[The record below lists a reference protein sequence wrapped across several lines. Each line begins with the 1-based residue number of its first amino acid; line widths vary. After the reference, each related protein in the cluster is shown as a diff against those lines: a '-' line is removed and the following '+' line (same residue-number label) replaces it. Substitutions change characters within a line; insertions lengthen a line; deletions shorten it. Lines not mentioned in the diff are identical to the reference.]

1 MAALLNYNY
10 LQLYTENTKKDRGFD
25 MNPLSFLVCGI
36 SEALYGEV
44 DASNLL
50 ISETSK
56 RYTVF
61 FSRLTAK

>member
-36 SEALYGEV
+36 SEALDGEV

-50 ISETSK
+50 I
-56 RYTVF
+56 R
-61 FSRLTAK
+61 